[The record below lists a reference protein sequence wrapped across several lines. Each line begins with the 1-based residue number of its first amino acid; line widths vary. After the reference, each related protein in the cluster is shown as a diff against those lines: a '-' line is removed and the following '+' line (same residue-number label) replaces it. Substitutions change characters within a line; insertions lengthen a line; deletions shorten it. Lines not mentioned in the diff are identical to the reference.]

1 MASCENTGEPWP
13 SRSVGKA
20 GASLLLLAL
29 TLSGVRPGKRIQSL
43 INLQYILLQKLFT
56 VQQKLSVDNYLCTTE
71 SLVNKRMR
79 LSLSVVRKHALNRE

>member
-56 VQQKLSVDNYLCTTE
+56 MQQKLSVEKNFSYLCTIE
-71 SLVNKRMR
+71 SLVNKPMR
-79 LSLSVVRKHALNRE
+79 SRV